1 MSELQKKLF
10 VRAIELKLRRGE
22 DFETILAGY
31 TRLSDEEKAELRA
44 FFGR

>member
-10 VRAIELKLRRGE
+10 IRAIELKLRRGE
-22 DFETILAGY
+22 DFETILTNY
-31 TRLSDEEKAELRA
+31 TKLSDEEKAELRA